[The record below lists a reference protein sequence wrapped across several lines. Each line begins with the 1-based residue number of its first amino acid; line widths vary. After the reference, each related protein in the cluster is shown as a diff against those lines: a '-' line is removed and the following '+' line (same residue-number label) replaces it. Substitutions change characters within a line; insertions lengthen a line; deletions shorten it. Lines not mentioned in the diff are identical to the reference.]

1 MRKRILA
8 LLIASTV
15 AIVSVTVGCSKKTTT
30 NTNIEETSP
39 SDVTTPEEETTAS
52 TEGTTTEAE
61 GEVSTEDKTTSDE
74 ENEASTEDVT
84 TDEGDVTT
92 SSEKETSKENVTAKP
107 TVAPTEKPTQTP
119 PTKPTVAPTVAPTKP
134 VTKPTA
140 APTVKPTVAPTK
152 PVTKPT
158 VAPTQPTTVAPTQ
171 APAKPTVA
179 PTTAAPVEGPTH
191 VPTQPTTAPI
201 KEPESHSIPSHWKKV
216 QVYYES
222 RECSLNYY
230 TDGTWVFEYT
240 GDPLNKLYRDSITDK
255 NYSYLTVNYKN
266 LFYGGR
272 PVEKEVIFLV
282 KYVGNEENLEIPKT
296 IDGIDVLGLDSD
308 FCERSQV
315 IKTLTI
321 PETIVEGGIS
331 LVDTNITKV
340 VVKGTKWR
348 PGLTATGLNS
358 KIGTVIYC
366 EKEVYEFLMTRASTA
381 TCEAVFKS
389 LDGNVTYRDG
399 SNILKVYPELHN
411 CNLPLREC
419 QCNI

>member
-1 MRKRILA
+1 MRKRILTLA
-8 LLIASTV
+8 MVTILTMAF
-15 AIVSVTVGCSKKTTT
+15 IVSGCTKKNSLNEPVDVTEKDTTT
-30 NTNIEETSP
+30 SVENDTTSVEDETASGNEAIE
-39 SDVTTPEEETTAS
+39 DETTAAV
-52 TEGTTTEAE
+52 EDGTTEAE
-61 GEVSTEDKTTSDE
+61 GEVSTED
-74 ENEASTEDVT
+74 
-84 TDEGDVTT
+84 VTT
-92 SSEKETSKENVTAKP
+92 SEDVATVPEDETTNKEPVESVTTTP
-107 TVAPTEKPTQTP
+107 T
-119 PTKPTVAPTVAPTKP
+119 TKPTVAPTKPAVTNPTTVAPT
-134 VTKPTA
+134 T
-140 APTVKPTVAPTK
+140 KPTVAPTK
-152 PVTKPT
+152 PVVKPT
-158 VAPTQPTTVAPTQ
+158 VAPTQPTTVAPTK

-191 VPTQPTTAPI
+191 VPTQPITAPI

-255 NYSYLTVNYKN
+255 NYSYLTVSYKN

-272 PVEKEVIFLV
+272 PVEKEVIFLI

-296 IDGIDVLGLDSD
+296 IDGIDVLGLDMH

-321 PETIVEGGIS
+321 PETLTEGDIA
-331 LVDTNITKV
+331 LEDTNITKI

-366 EKEVYEFLMTRASTA
+366 EKEVYEFLMIRASAVT
-381 TCEAVFKS
+381 EAVFKS
-389 LDGNVTYRDG
+389 LDGNIAYRDG
-399 SNILKVYPELHN
+399 RNVLKEYPEYYN
-411 CNLPLREC
+411 PT
-419 QCNI
+419 I

>member
-8 LLIASTV
+8 LLI
-15 AIVSVTVGCSKKTTT
+15 VTVLTTGLIVGCGKK
-30 NTNIEETSP
+30 NTNVVDNTASE
-39 SDVTTPEEETTAS
+39 DVTTSSEDVTPEEETTAS

-61 GEVSTEDKTTSDE
+61 SEVSTEDKS
-74 ENEASTEDVT
+74 EASSEEDISSEDVT
-84 TDEGDVTT
+84 TNEGDVTT
-92 SSEKETSKENVTAKP
+92 SLEKETSKENV
-107 TVAPTEKPTQTP
+107 
-119 PTKPTVAPTVAPTKP
+119 
-134 VTKPTA
+134 
-140 APTVKPTVAPTK
+140 TVKPTVAPTK
-152 PVTKPT
+152 PVVKPTVAPTVAPTKPT
-158 VAPTQPTTVAPTQ
+158 VAPTQPTTVAPTV
-171 APAKPTVA
+171 KPTVA

-255 NYSYLTVNYKN
+255 NYSYLTVSYKN

-272 PVEKEVIFLV
+272 PVEKEVIFLI

-296 IDGIDVLGLDSD
+296 IDGIDVLGLDMD

-321 PETIVEGGIS
+321 PETLTEGDIS
-331 LVDTNITKV
+331 LGGTNITKV

-381 TCEAVFKS
+381 TCDAVLKS
-389 LDGNVTYRDG
+389 LDGKITYRDNR
-399 SNILKVYPELHN
+399 NILKEYPEYHN
-411 CNLPLREC
+411 PT
-419 QCNI
+419 I